1 MADDRMESGEAGT
14 SPVDGSGNL
23 TGASVQG
30 LPVLLTAQDVGNVLQ
45 LSKQTVYK
53 LGIPS
58 VQVGAGSLRW
68 CPHDVRQYIAERRQA
83 A

>member
-1 MADDRMESGEAGT
+1 MADDKLDSNEVGRQ
-14 SPVDGSGNL
+14 PVDGSNGL
-23 TGASVQG
+23 TGASVQE
-30 LPVLLTAQDVGNVLQ
+30 LPVLLTAQDVGDVLQ